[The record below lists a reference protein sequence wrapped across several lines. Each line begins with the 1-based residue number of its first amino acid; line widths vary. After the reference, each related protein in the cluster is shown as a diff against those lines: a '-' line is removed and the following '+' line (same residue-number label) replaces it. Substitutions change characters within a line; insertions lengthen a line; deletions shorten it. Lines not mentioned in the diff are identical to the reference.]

1 MEKLR
6 KVYNYDVL
14 VDENEKVLRITTR
27 TGEYKRLDAY
37 RRMVNCWSKL
47 NNITLNALRAGLKR
61 GTIRLF

>member
-27 TGEYKRLDAY
+27 NGEYKRLDAY
-37 RRMVNCWSKL
+37 KRLVNCWSKVH
-47 NNITLNALRAGLKR
+47 NITLNALRAGLKR
-61 GTIRLF
+61 GTIKLF